1 MFLVR
6 TFMLTR
12 GTAVV
17 VHVTDLVS
25 ADDDVLSIVRRHAC
39 RLHGSPTPETREAG
53 ERQRE
58 PVAAA
63 RARFRC
69 EEGEIAERELSSFL
83 PIVFPRCFASSR
95 TIVPIRTAK
104 SHAGS
109 NAASCY
115 CFVQCPLVKSW
126 RFQSKISTEMST
138 FKAEVLLF
146 LRETVAR
153 GCVYMTVVCTRVSM
167 NDVDKEIRSSHF
179 DHLNSYLYLRN
190 FLCPRY
196 RDMKRKDLTILS
208 ATSIATWKK

>member
-12 GTAVV
+12 GTAVA

-39 RLHGSPTPETREAG
+39 GLHGSPTPETREAG

-115 CFVQCPLVKSW
+115 CFPNVLSLKAGVFNR
-126 RFQSKISTEMST
+126 RFQPRC
-138 FKAEVLLF
+138 
-146 LRETVAR
+146 LRLKRKFFFSFVKRLRA
-153 GCVYMTVVCTRVSM
+153 CVYMTVVCTRVSM
-167 NDVDKEIRSSHF
+167 NVMDKEIRSSHF

-190 FLCPRY
+190 FLCPRRY
-196 RDMKRKDLTILS
+196 RDMKRKGLTILS
-208 ATSIATWKK
+208 ATSIAT